1 MNLLFVT
8 IFVFVLNLP
17 FGYWR
22 ANVQR
27 YGLQWVLAI
36 HLPVPFVIAA
46 RIFSNIGF
54 EFYTYPILISAFFL
68 RTVFRQVFL
77 SQKEKILVYYS
88 TYIMPSNGFSS
99 KYLDKLITS

>member
-1 MNLLFVT
+1 MNLLFVS

-22 ANVQR
+22 ANVHT
-27 YGLQWVLAI
+27 YGLQWILAI

-46 RIFSNIGF
+46 RIFFNIGF

-68 RTVFRQVFL
+68 GQYL
-77 SQKEKILVYYS
+77 
-88 TYIMPSNGFSS
+88 G
-99 KYLDKLITS
+99 KYLYTKRKNLGYEPLTSCLVMDIVRQN